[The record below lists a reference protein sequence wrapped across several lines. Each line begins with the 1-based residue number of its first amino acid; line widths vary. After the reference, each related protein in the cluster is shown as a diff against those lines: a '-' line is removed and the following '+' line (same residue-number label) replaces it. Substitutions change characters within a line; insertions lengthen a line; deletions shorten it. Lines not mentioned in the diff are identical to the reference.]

1 MDDQTRKA
9 NLLMDIIGQ
18 TVLIIVA
25 LTFGGLFLLLFVG
38 GAWQLISNYCHMT
51 YYNKSRIRKLYWK
64 FAWAIVGLLA
74 ITTVFGFLP
83 STQKID
89 IIRDI
94 VGWGLYIS
102 LFGGGALYP
111 FYLLISLV
119 EFFSLINSK

>member
-1 MDDQTRKA
+1 MDTQARKA

-18 TVLIIVA
+18 TVLIIGA

-51 YYNKSRIRKLYWK
+51 YYNKTRLRKLYWK
-64 FAWAIVGLLA
+64 LAWAIVGILA

-83 STQKID
+83 STQIID
-89 IIRDI
+89 TVREI

-102 LFGGGALYP
+102 LFGGVILYV
-111 FYLLISLV
+111 FYFVISIV
-119 EFFSLINSK
+119 EFVNLIKII